1 MRRTTPLAVAVT
13 LAAALTAASCS
24 SNSGGSERRSVAS
37 EKPAAD
43 SAAAKEF
50 RAVVEAARSTSVT
63 ISESLVLQD
72 DGKRTV
78 LFIDGPFDLAH
89 GRGKLLVHA
98 GGPIEQLNQIFVG
111 DKAYLSTRKDQW
123 LVTDR
128 SKAESHH
135 LLRAPL
141 NDPQHLLAQIAAT
154 TKVTKSSK
162 DPVFG
167 GAATRYRGALAYPAL
182 ISRTAEKTRG
192 EVDGYRQ
199 DSEGAVLPVSVDAYV
214 KQGRLALVRLD
225 FKMDD
230 DFAHVSL
237 QLSDFGEPVE
247 VTAPLSATPIA
258 PPAEGALAFMTG

>member
-72 DGKRTV
+72 DGKRTALV
-78 LFIDGPFDLAH
+78 IDGPFDLAH

-98 GGPIEQLNQIFVG
+98 GGPIEQLDQIFIG

-154 TKVTKSSK
+154 TEVTKSSK

-167 GAATRYRGALAYPAL
+167 GTATRYRGTLAYHAL
-182 ISRTAEKTRG
+182 TSRTAEKTRG
-192 EVDGYRQ
+192 EIDG
-199 DSEGAVLPVSVDAYV
+199 YV

-230 DFAHVSL
+230 DFAHISL

-247 VTAPLSATPIA
+247 VTAPPSATPIA
-258 PPAEGALAFMTG
+258 PPAKGALAFMTG